1 MADNVRSIPSVCDG
15 LKPGQRKVIW
25 GCFKRK
31 LKKEI
36 KVGSIR
42 RGVRIACGGLH
53 QLQVAQL
60 VGYISEHAAY
70 HHGEQ
75 SLTMT
80 IVNLAQDY
88 VGSNNLNLLLP
99 NGQFGTRDQGG
110 KDHAS
115 ARYIFTEPA
124 PVTRAVFHP
133 DDDPLLNYLKDDND
147 IIEPEHYLPVLPML
161 LINGAEG
168 IGTGWSTNVPC
179 YNPEDIIA
187 NIRLLM
193 DGKEQVPMLPWWRGF
208 RGAIKKVAEHKY
220 DVTGI
225 VKKINDTTVEIVEL
239 PIHKW
244 TQSYKA
250 ELEAMIGEKGDGPV
264 KVTHK
269 PSSRGFF

>member
-1 MADNVRSIPSVCDG
+1 MADNVRSIPSVADG

-25 GCFKRK
+25 ACFKRK

-36 KVGSIR
+36 KVKSKGSL
-42 RGVRIACGGLH
+42 GLCSKSYLFH
-53 QLQVAQL
+53 SLIPQVAQL

-99 NGQFGTRDQGG
+99 NGQYGTRDQGG

-124 PVTRAVFHP
+124 PITRTIFHP
-133 DDDPLLNYLKDDND
+133 ADDPLLNTLREDND
-147 IIEPEHYLPVLPML
+147 DIEPEYYMPVIPLV

-168 IGTGWSTNVPC
+168 IGTGLS
-179 YNPEDIIA
+179 
-187 NIRLLM
+187 R
-193 DGKEQVPMLPWWRGF
+193 
-208 RGAIKKVAEHKY
+208 
-220 DVTGI
+220 
-225 VKKINDTTVEIVEL
+225 
-239 PIHKW
+239 
-244 TQSYKA
+244 QSK
-250 ELEAMIGEKGDGPV
+250 
-264 KVTHK
+264 
-269 PSSRGFF
+269 FFPP